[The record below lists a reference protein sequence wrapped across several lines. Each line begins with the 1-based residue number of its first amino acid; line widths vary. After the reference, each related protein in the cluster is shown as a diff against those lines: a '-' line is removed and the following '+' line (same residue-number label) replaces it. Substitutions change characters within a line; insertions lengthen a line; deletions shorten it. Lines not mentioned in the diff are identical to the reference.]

1 MRASLFS
8 VRALLFAI
16 IIAFSASSFFGIY
29 QLRTLQVEIRNDPA
43 TDGIWTLSQGD
54 IRLLAFLDRL
64 QTYIINPDA
73 ETAEAVK
80 KEFDTFW
87 SRLYVLRRGQV
98 RMIAEADPAYDT
110 LIAGYAEILEQ
121 SEPQIASLTP
131 ESAAEVYERVKEF
144 RQPFRGMLIRAL
156 DRVTYAKAD
165 SNAQVQKWLFFVAV
179 SLIVVLISG
188 GVSIFMLYL
197 ENRRATREMYQ
208 RAMAEIQLRAA
219 KVEAERGNHAKSS
232 FLANMSHELRT
243 PLNAVIG
250 FAELIKLQ
258 NSNAGDRSRIDDY
271 ANDIRNSGNYL
282 LDLISDILDLSA
294 IEAGKMTLHESRFEL
309 AGLLRSGAGDFERTL
324 TGAHPELRIE
334 IPEIDIPFLG
344 DRRRIIQIMTN
355 LLSNSVKFTPEDGK
369 VTLKLEKNR
378 DGSVVMSVTDTGVGI
393 PAGKQEL
400 VFQPFQQISDDAAT
414 THKGSGLGLG
424 IVRQLADLHQAVV
437 RLESTPGQGTRVDVR
452 FPPSRCLDTMD
463 G

>member
-1 MRASLFS
+1 MRASHFS

-16 IIAFSASSFFGIY
+16 IIAFSASSFFGLY
-29 QLRTLQVEIRNDPA
+29 QLRTLQVEIRNDST

-64 QTYIINPDA
+64 QTYIISPDA
-73 ETAEAVK
+73 ETADAVK
-80 KEFDTFW
+80 REFDTFW
-87 SRLYVLRRGQV
+87 SRLHVLKRGQV
-98 RMIAEADPAYDT
+98 RLIAEADPAYDK
-110 LIAGYAEILEQ
+110 LIAGYTEVLEQ
-121 SEPQIASLTP
+121 SEPQIVSLTP

-144 RQPFRGMLIRAL
+144 RQPYRTLLVRAL
-156 DRVTYAKAD
+156 DRMTYAKAE
-165 SNAQVQKWLFFVAV
+165 SNAHVQQWLFFVAV

-188 GVSIFMLYL
+188 GVSIVMLYI

-208 RAMAEIQLRAA
+208 RAMAETQLRTA

-250 FAELIKLQ
+250 FSELIKLQ
-258 NSNAGDRSRIDDY
+258 NGNAADRSKIDDY
-271 ANDIRNSGNYL
+271 ANDIHNSGNYL

-309 AGLLRSGAGDFERTL
+309 AGLLRSGAGDFERAL
-324 TGAHPELRIE
+324 TGAHPQLRIE
-334 IPEIDIPFLG
+334 IPDINIPFLG

-355 LLSNSVKFTPEDGK
+355 LLSNSVKFTPESGT
-369 VTLKLEKNR
+369 VTLNLVKNR

-393 PAGKQEL
+393 PKCKQDL

-452 FPPSRCLDTMD
+452 FPSTRCMDTMEA
-463 G
+463 